1 MHLGTDPGVVSTF
14 CLCWLSIW
22 EAWCSLLYTE
32 FCTLPRPSSHV
43 FVCVCVCMCRARL
56 CVRLPDDSETDTL
69 REYQAGQCESSYVRT
84 ELYGGEQTCRQ
95 QHARCSRKCR
105 PIPLLR
111 RCFLLLRWPRQAL
124 RVTVWRPSVR
134 LSVPYFSNFNRARG
148 AYLLWLTRGQ
158 HATRPGYSSARQYL
172 FDTQRIPR

>member
-1 MHLGTDPGVVSTF
+1 MLTEHLGGMVQSFVHRVLYSPTHVRAVT
-14 CLCWLSIW
+14 CL
-22 EAWCSLLYTE
+22 
-32 FCTLPRPSSHV
+32 
-43 FVCVCVCMCRARL
+43 CVCMCRARL

-134 LSVPYFSNFNRARG
+134 LSVSYFSNFNRARG
-148 AYLLWLTRGQ
+148 AYLL
-158 HATRPGYSSARQYL
+158 
-172 FDTQRIPR
+172 